1 MLKKIMYFF
10 LQSRTLVLFLAMLL
24 LPLTTQANEKP
35 FGLWLG
41 EFEQEARA
49 NGISQPL
56 LDKAFNGFVP
66 IGRIIELD
74 RAQPESTKTLS
85 QYLETAVSTA
95 RVNQGQAL
103 YAKHKVLLEKIGAKF
118 GVHPR
123 FIVALWGI
131 ETNYGGNTGGFNVP
145 RALATLAYDGR
156 RSDFFRD
163 ELLKSLQIIQQGH
176 ISYELM
182 KGSWA
187 GAMGQCQF
195 MPSSFFNF
203 AVDYD
208 GDGHKNIW
216 TSQGDVFASIANYLS
231 QSGWDKDGTW
241 GRRVRLPAGHGFAD
255 KDKKPLVAWKAAGV
269 KSFDGSALPDAPI
282 NATLQMPSGEEEGA
296 YLSYTNYEVLLKW
309 NRSRY
314 FATAVGTLADRIY
327 YGR

>member
-1 MLKKIMYFF
+1 MPL
-10 LQSRTLVLFLAMLL
+10 LA
-24 LPLTTQANEKP
+24 LPGIVSANEKP
-35 FGLWLG
+35 FGMWML
-41 EFEQEARA
+41 EFRQQALA
-49 NGISQPL
+49 AGISQPI
-56 LDKAFNGFVP
+56 LDQAFTGFEP
-66 IGRIIELD
+66 ISRIIELD

-85 QYLETAVSTA
+85 QYLETAVSSS
-95 RVNQGQAL
+95 RVDQGQAM
-103 YAKHKVLLEKIGAKF
+103 YNKHKVLLEKIGEKY

-131 ETNYGGNTGGFNVP
+131 ETNYGQNTGGFSVP

-163 ELLKSLQIIQQGH
+163 ELLKSLQIIQESH
-176 ISYELM
+176 ISYPLM

-195 MPSSFFNF
+195 MPSSFFKF

-216 TSQGDVFASIANYLS
+216 TSLPDVFASIANYLS

-241 GRRVRLPAGHGFAD
+241 GRRIRLPAGHTFAD
-255 KDKKPLVAWKAAGV
+255 KDKKPLVAWKAAGL

-282 NATLQMPSGEEEGA
+282 NATLQMPSGEAEGA
-296 YLSYTNYEVLLKW
+296 YLSYANYEVLLKW

-314 FATAVGTLADRIY
+314 FATAVGTLSDRIY